1 MSKQITLRDIV
12 GEMRS
17 LEPFPG
23 VALRVLEISAQQDA
37 VPGDLIEVI
46 QTDPAITAK
55 VLRLCNSAY
64 YGFQRE
70 VASLREAGNMLGTAA
85 LVNLV
90 MTSCAS
96 RYFKNYGCATDESQ
110 ERLWKSSFTN
120 ALSARL
126 LAEANGT
133 VDPERAYTAGLLQN
147 IGHLVLDRFLQ
158 EERAAILEYV
168 QKGQL
173 LLDAERI
180 VLGLHHAE
188 IGARL
193 ATAWGLPEVLV
204 DSIRHHHAPEQATV
218 DPVLTGICHLAET
231 LTWAVGVD
239 EGLDSTTYE
248 VSNAALSLTGSDRGS
263 LGAIRDQLGADL
275 AKASEFLH

>member
-1 MSKQITLRDIV
+1 MQTTLRDIV
-12 GEMRS
+12 AEIRS

-23 VALRVLEISAQQDA
+23 VALRVLEISGRKSV

-55 VLRLCNSAY
+55 VLKLCNSAY

-70 VASLREAGNMLGTAA
+70 VASLREAGNMLGIAS

-90 MTSCAS
+90 ITSCAN
-96 RYFKNYGCATDESQ
+96 RYFKNYGGATDESQ
-110 ERLWKSSFTN
+110 ERLWKNAFTN

-126 LAEANGT
+126 LAEANG
-133 VDPERAYTAGLLQN
+133 DIDAERAYTAGLLQN
-147 IGHLVLDRFLQ
+147 IGHLVLDRFMHEEQASILQ
-158 EERAAILEYV
+158 QV
-168 QKGQL
+168 QQGQL
-173 LLDAERI
+173 LLDAERR

-193 ATAWGLPEVLV
+193 ATAWGLPEVLI
-204 DSIRHHHAPEQATV
+204 DTIRYHHTPEKATV

-231 LTWAVGVD
+231 LTWAIGAD
-239 EGLDSTTYE
+239 EGLDEATDE
-248 VSNAALSLTGSDRGS
+248 ASNVALSLTGSDAGS
-263 LGAIRDQLGADL
+263 LGEIRDLLGVEL
-275 AKASEFLH
+275 TKAAAFLS